1 MSILYA
7 FDSESEEILK
17 PCYAAPPVEGFPE
30 TVIVNFLED
39 RTRLARDLFQGEVV
53 SHLHASSVVPVY
65 RIGYQG
71 HELGVCTSSIGGP
84 AAAGFAEELFAKGAK
99 RLLLY
104 GACGVLTPEI
114 AARKL
119 IIPVAA
125 YRDEGTSYHYLPVG
139 DYVDIPTAGRLC
151 EIFDELRLPY
161 VQGRTWTTDAI
172 YRETRKNME
181 ARRREGCIVVEMECA
196 SVMAV
201 GQFRKKEVYQFLFAE
216 DSLAGDVWDP
226 RTLNDEPPSEEE
238 KFLRVALEAA
248 IRLEGDKR

>member
-39 RTRLARDLFQGEVV
+39 RTSLARDLFQGEVV
-53 SHLHASSVVPVY
+53 SLLHASSVVPVY

-139 DYVDIPTAGRLC
+139 DYVDIPTAGQLC

-226 RTLNDEPPSEEE
+226 RTLNDEPTSEEE